1 MTTTGSQRP
10 TAWDSLPPQAPRS
23 DEGGPLRRL
32 RRRIMRLAPR
42 PLVRALAR
50 PYVAGETR
58 REAID
63 RVRRLQEEH
72 GLLSTIDVL
81 GEAIADERESRAVLE
96 EYMAILDDLGRCPYA
111 NISVKLSALGQALD
125 EDLCARQLEALL
137 EHARRYDQF
146 VRLDMEDHTTTD
158 STLAHYRRLC
168 GRYPRLGVVL
178 QARLHR
184 TSRDVEDLASLRPN
198 VRLCIGIYRE
208 PAEIALQ
215 DKPAMKVR
223 LLELLER
230 MWDNGQYVAL
240 ATHDEAVIEKALQ
253 LAARMGKTP
262 ADFEVQMLLGVP
274 RADIQ
279 RRLREQG
286 VKVRLY
292 VPYGAHWYHY
302 CLRRLDNSPEM
313 ARMVI
318 ANLLR
323 RDGRG

>member
-1 MTTTGSQRP
+1 MRTAGSP
-10 TAWDSLPPQAPRS
+10 SHTAWDAVPPQASHP

-63 RVRRLQEEH
+63 VVRRLQADH
-72 GLLSTIDVL
+72 GLMSTIDVL
-81 GEAIADERESRAVLE
+81 GEAIHDERESRATLE
-96 EYMAILDDLGRCPYA
+96 EYVAILDDLAACRYA
-111 NISVKLSALGQALD
+111 NISIKLSALGQALD
-125 EDLCARQLEALL
+125 EDLCARQLETLL
-137 EHARRYDQF
+137 EHARRHDQF

-158 STLAHYRRLC
+158 STLTHYRRLC
-168 GRYPRLGVVL
+168 GRYPRLGIVL

-184 TSRDVEDLASLRPN
+184 TPRDVEELAPLRPN

-208 PAEIALQ
+208 PVQISLQ
-215 DKPAMKVR
+215 DKPAMKTR
-223 LLELLER
+223 LLELLET
-230 MWDNGQYVAL
+230 MWHNGQYVAI
-240 ATHDEAVIEKALQ
+240 ATHDEAVIGRALQ
-253 LAARMGKTP
+253 LAERMGKTP

-274 RADIQ
+274 RAAIQ

-292 VPYGAHWYHY
+292 VPYGSNWYHY

-313 ARMVI
+313 ARMVL

-323 RDGRG
+323 RGGRG